1 MKKLLFAMT
10 LMFFGMITFA
20 QNTSHL
26 LDKYISMKNALV
38 NGQAANAAIKTFHDA
53 VKSEAHFAQKAE
65 LLKASEKLSKAG
77 SIEKQRA
84 VFNDVSTTMWKLTKK
99 SDQINQAVYYQYCPM
114 KKAYWLSY
122 EKDIKNPYYG
132 ASMLT
137 CGSVVETK

>member
-1 MKKLLFAMT
+1 MKKLVFAIAV
-10 LMFFGMITFA
+10 MFIGFSALA

-26 LDKYISMKNALV
+26 LDKYISVKNTLV
-38 NGQAANAAIKTFHDA
+38 NGKDANAAIKTFHDA
-53 VKSEAHFAQKAE
+53 VKSEAHFAQKAD
-65 LLKASEKLSKAG
+65 LLKATEKLSKANG
-77 SIEKQRA
+77 IDKQRA
-84 VFNDVSTTMWKLTKK
+84 VFNDVSTTMWKLTKN
-99 SDQINQAVYYQYCPM
+99 SDKVEQAVYYQYCPM